1 MAADAAARSS
11 LVGMTASAASNP
23 PSGQGATLRRD
34 VVLSVDAIR
43 RLLRA
48 LRLAAGETLTT
59 SGLSAAQLFV
69 LGALDDGCD
78 ASLSE
83 LAERTMT
90 DRSSVTAVVDRLL
103 DAGLVTRRVSDE
115 DRRRAAVCITPKGR
129 TALRGAPRPPTAL
142 LVDALQHM
150 DRPHARSLARGL
162 VALTREMS
170 IDLVPAGMLFDDGAE
185 PASAD
190 SDRST
195 SRRRR
200 ARSAA
205 SERRPAPVRRS
216 STRKA
221 R

>member
-1 MAADAAARSS
+1 MPPS
-11 LVGMTASAASNP
+11 ASSNP
-23 PSGQGATLRRD
+23 PSDRNAALRRD
-34 VVLSVDAIR
+34 VVFSVDAIR

-69 LGALDDGCD
+69 LAALDNGCD

-129 TALRGAPRPPTAL
+129 TALRGAPRPPTSL

-150 DRPHARSLARGL
+150 DRSNVRHLARGL
-162 VALTREMS
+162 LALTREMS
-170 IDLVPAGMLFDDGAE
+170 LDVVPAGMLFEDGAE
-185 PASAD
+185 PASTD
-190 SDRST
+190 SDRPA

-200 ARSAA
+200 VRAA
-205 SERRPAPVRRS
+205 PSERHSALVRS

>member
-1 MAADAAARSS
+1 MS
-11 LVGMTASAASNP
+11 ASSNP
-23 PSGQGATLRRD
+23 SSDRNAALRRD
-34 VVLSVDAIR
+34 VVMSVDAIR

-48 LRLAAGETLTT
+48 LRLAAGETLTI

-69 LGALDDGCD
+69 LRTLDDGCD

-103 DAGLVTRRVSDE
+103 DAGLVTRRVADE

-129 TALRGAPRPPTAL
+129 TTLRGAPRPPTSL
-142 LVDALQHM
+142 LMDALQHM
-150 DRPHARSLARGL
+150 DRSHVRYLARGL

-170 IDLVPAGMLFDDGAE
+170 LDVVPAGMLFEERSE
-185 PASAD
+185 PANIED
-190 SDRST
+190 PST
-195 SRRRR
+195 TRTRR
-200 ARSAA
+200 ASAA
-205 SERRPAPVRRS
+205 APERHSARVRPS